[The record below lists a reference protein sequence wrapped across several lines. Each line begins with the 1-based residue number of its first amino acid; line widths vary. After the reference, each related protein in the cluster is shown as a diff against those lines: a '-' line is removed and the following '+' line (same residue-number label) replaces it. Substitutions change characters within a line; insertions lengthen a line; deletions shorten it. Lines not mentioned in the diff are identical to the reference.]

1 MEKNDK
7 VKKQNFKKQE
17 KKSEDNKKYKK
28 AEVKEKQI
36 AETKENGR
44 KKHLSRISQHQLKG
58 NSNNSKNRPR
68 KYSKMEEDHQ
78 TLELESN
85 ISDENEV
92 EIESE
97 EDEDYNFVKKKSN
110 KLSKAPKH
118 VKRFFYQEAKE
129 VISGSEESDEEK
141 SNFSDDE
148 KEVSTVSTLKDNQ
161 GKLLI
166 FFSDFQMVLCICF
179 SYIYL

>member
-1 MEKNDK
+1 MTKSRNRTSKNK
-7 VKKQNFKKQE
+7 RRSRKTTKSTKKE
-17 KKSEDNKKYKK
+17 
-28 AEVKEKQI
+28 EVKEKQI
-36 AETKENGR
+36 VETKENGR

-58 NSNNSKNRPR
+58 NLNNSKNRAR
-68 KYSKMEEDHQ
+68 KYNKMEEDHQ

-85 ISDENEV
+85 ISDENED

-97 EDEDYNFVKKKSN
+97 EEEDYNFARKKSN

-129 VISGSEESDEEK
+129 VISGSEDSDEEK

-148 KEVSTVSTLKDNQ
+148 KEVPKVSTSKDNQ

-179 SYIYL
+179 SYIHL

>member
-1 MEKNDK
+1 
-7 VKKQNFKKQE
+7 
-17 KKSEDNKKYKK
+17 
-28 AEVKEKQI
+28 
-36 AETKENGR
+36 
-44 KKHLSRISQHQLKG
+44 
-58 NSNNSKNRPR
+58 
-68 KYSKMEEDHQ
+68 MEEDHQ

-118 VKRFFYQEAKE
+118 VKRFFIQEAKE
-129 VISGSEESDEEK
+129 AISGSEESDEEK

-148 KEVSTVSTLKDNQ
+148 KEVPKVSTSKDNQ
-161 GKLLI
+161 RKLLI
-166 FFSDFQMVLCICF
+166 FFSDFQMVLCI
-179 SYIYL
+179 